1 MFSGFFPYD
10 RPMTEVQIT
19 AVDEE
24 QLDTVLAGDVEF
36 SGEMTFKKPLMIKG
50 SVSGVIRSESELY
63 IDEKARVEA
72 DIVASVVSVKGSVKG
87 NISARERVE
96 LFACASVDGD
106 VTAPQITMETGC
118 RFNGACRMA
127 QPKAGSD

>member
-1 MFSGFFPYD
+1 MIAS
-10 RPMTEVQIT
+10 MTEVQIT

-24 QLDTVLAGDVEF
+24 QLDTVLAPDVEF
-36 SGEMTFKKPLMIKG
+36 SGEMNFKKPLMIKG
-50 SVSGVIRSESELY
+50 KVSGIIRSESELY

-72 DIVASVVSVKGSVKG
+72 DIVATVVSVKGSVKG

-96 LFACASVDGD
+96 LFACSAVDGD

-118 RFNGACRMA
+118 RFNGACRMTA
-127 QPKAGSD
+127 PKADAKP